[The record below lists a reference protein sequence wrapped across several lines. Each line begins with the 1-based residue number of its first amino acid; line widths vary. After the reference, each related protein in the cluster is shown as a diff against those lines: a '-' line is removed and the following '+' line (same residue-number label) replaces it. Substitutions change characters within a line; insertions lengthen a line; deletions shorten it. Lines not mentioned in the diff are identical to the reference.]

1 LKYFDIILS
10 QYSHDSIR
18 KSINNLTR
26 FDMNVRPFFTLCILY
41 RVFDLFLYLII
52 FFHQYLVDNN
62 KQTNID
68 NEYNEV

>member
-1 LKYFDIILS
+1 
-10 QYSHDSIR
+10 
-18 KSINNLTR
+18 
-26 FDMNVRPFFTLCILY
+26 MNVRPFFTLCILY